1 MSGTDWGRVDAS
13 EALLKGVKG
22 IFSVKAFDMAG
33 TDAERGAAPPL
44 NMDAFSFELYMQRR
58 SLPPLEDSVSH
69 SRLEQERA
77 RTTKVTASDRNGE
90 GKVTYSEALLDERYE
105 PWGPG
110 GRAELHLRFVEQVCT
125 AREEARERGRQGCR
139 RYAVTRDCLL
149 CATRGARH

>member
-22 IFSVKAFDMAG
+22 IFSVKAFDVAR
-33 TDAERGAAPPL
+33 TDAGRVGAPPL

-58 SLPPLEDSVSH
+58 CLPPLEDSVSH

-77 RTTKVTASDRNGE
+77 RTTKVAASGGNGE

-105 PWGPG
+105 P
-110 GRAELHLRFVEQVCT
+110 
-125 AREEARERGRQGCR
+125 
-139 RYAVTRDCLL
+139 
-149 CATRGARH
+149 

>member
-1 MSGTDWGRVDAS
+1 VDAS

-105 PWGPG
+105 PWGGACLVAFTFCWAGLYRAG
-110 GRAELHLRFVEQVCT
+110 GSTRARQARLPTVCCD
-125 AREEARERGRQGCR
+125 A
-139 RYAVTRDCLL
+139 
-149 CATRGARH
+149 